1 MRDTSAALLGL
12 PAILRRRPTASV
24 CIVSVSIASVSIA
37 SVSIARGI
45 LLSDI
50 DLAKTAGNSREC
62 APFQPHVI
70 SSPDHRI
77 STDRVTR

>member
-1 MRDTSAALLGL
+1 
-12 PAILRRRPTASV
+12 
-24 CIVSVSIASVSIA
+24 VSIASVSIA

-50 DLAKTAGNSREC
+50 DPAKTAGKSREC